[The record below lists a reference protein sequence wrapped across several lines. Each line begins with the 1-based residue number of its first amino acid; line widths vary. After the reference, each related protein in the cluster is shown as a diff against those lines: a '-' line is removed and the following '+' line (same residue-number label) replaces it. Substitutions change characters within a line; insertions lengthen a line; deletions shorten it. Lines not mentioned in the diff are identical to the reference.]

1 MFIAFEG
8 IENARDLGGLTR
20 PDGRRIRKDV
30 LFRTG
35 HLEKATDG
43 DIRRL
48 EEYGVSHVIDF
59 RDLREVRDHPDRPL
73 SGAEHHHIPALGDL
87 HDIFAKRPDDPTLTP
102 AELHRD
108 FITIYRVLALSPH
121 SQTAYEEFFRV
132 LLESEGKPVL
142 WHCTQGKDRT
152 GIAGILLLIALG
164 FEEDA
169 AIEEYLLTN
178 VHANRKIDAF
188 RASGREPEKLD
199 FVKELELVFEE
210 NARCWLHC
218 VQVEYGNVQN
228 YLELV
233 LGLGPK
239 EIETLEKYYLE

>member
-8 IENARDLGGLTR
+8 IENARELGGLTR
-20 PDGRRIRKDV
+20 PDGRRIRENL

-48 EEYGVSHVIDF
+48 EEYGVSHVIDL
-59 RDLREVRDHPDRPL
+59 RDLREVRDHPDRSLP
-73 SGAEHHHIPALGDL
+73 GAEHHHIPALGDL
-87 HDIFAKRPDDPTLTP
+87 QDLFKKKPDDPTMTP
-102 AELHRD
+102 EEVHRD
-108 FITIYRVLALSPH
+108 FTQLYRILAQSPQ
-121 SQTAYEEFFRV
+121 SQDAYEGFFRV

-164 FEEDA
+164 FEEEQA
-169 AIEEYLLTN
+169 LQEFMLTN
-178 VHANRKIDAF
+178 QFAQKQLAALAAAGKEEKILSF
-188 RASGREPEKLD
+188 MREIF
-199 FVKELELVFEE
+199 FVFYD
-210 NARCWLHC
+210 NARFYLDCIHL
-218 VQVEYGNVQN
+218 EYGNVHTF
-228 YLELV
+228 LEMV
-233 LGLGPK
+233 LGIGPK